1 MLGITV
7 LQAGT
12 LRRAAEGVAI
22 HHRNELLDILTEPF
36 FWGFVIFILICV
48 GIYNAVKDKD

>member
-48 GIYNAVKDKD
+48 GIYSAVKDKD

>member
-12 LRRAAEGVAI
+12 ISRVVGVEAI
-22 HHRNELLDILTEPF
+22 NHRNELLDILTEPF

>member
-12 LRRAAEGVAI
+12 LRRVVGAEAI
-22 HHRNELLDILTEPF
+22 NHRNELLDILTEPF

-48 GIYNAVKDKD
+48 GIYIAVKDKD

>member
-12 LRRAAEGVAI
+12 LSRITRVEAVR
-22 HHRNELLDILTEPF
+22 HRNELLDILTEPF

-48 GIYNAVKDKD
+48 GIYYAVKDKD